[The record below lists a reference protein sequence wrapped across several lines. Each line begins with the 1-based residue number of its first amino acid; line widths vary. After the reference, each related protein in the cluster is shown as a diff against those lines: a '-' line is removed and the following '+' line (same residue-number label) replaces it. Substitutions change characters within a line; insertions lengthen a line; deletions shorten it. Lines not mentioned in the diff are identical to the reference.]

1 MLDAVFWWC
10 AIAALAGSAALVV
23 LALLAGRPSRFH
35 PAGVMLL
42 SEEPLTARH
51 FGRA

>member
-10 AIAALAGSAALVV
+10 AIVALAGSAALVV
-23 LALLAGRPSRFH
+23 LALLAGRPSKSR
-35 PAGVMLL
+35 PSGIQIPRDESLMV
-42 SEEPLTARH
+42 RH

>member
-10 AIAALAGSAALVV
+10 VIVALAGSAALVAI
-23 LALLAGRPSRFH
+23 ALLAGRPSRS
-35 PAGVMLL
+35 PPVGGTLPR
-42 SEEPLTARH
+42 EEPLMARH